1 MIPLYKVFGW
11 WILIAAVSGLKV
23 YPVALVTAATI
34 IIGDLYIVSRGGAN
48 LGVVGINL
56 LTHIIPVLYM
66 SKQFDPVH
74 SAGLVVA
81 YLVSLQ
87 LQGTNIVRV
96 YKDIIKS
103 ETENTDIN
111 AYLQT
116 RFSNVKNTATNITNA
131 I

>member
-1 MIPLYKVFGW
+1 
-11 WILIAAVSGLKV
+11 
-23 YPVALVTAATI
+23 
-34 IIGDLYIVSRGGAN
+34 
-48 LGVVGINL
+48 
-56 LTHIIPVLYM
+56 M

-87 LQGTNIVRV
+87 LQGTNVVRV
-96 YKDIIKS
+96 YKDIIAR
-103 ETENTDIN
+103 ETDN
-111 AYLQT
+111 LQT

>member
-1 MIPLYKVFGW
+1 MIPWYQVFGW
-11 WILIAAVSGLKV
+11 WILVAAVSGFKV
-23 YPVALVTAATI
+23 YPVALVTAGTI
-34 IIGDLYIVSRGGAN
+34 VLGDLYIISRGGAN

-74 SAGLVVA
+74 SVGLVVA
-81 YLVSLQ
+81 YLISLQ
-87 LQGTNIVRV
+87 LQGTNVVRV
-96 YKDIIKS
+96 YKDIIAR
-103 ETENTDIN
+103 ETDN
-111 AYLQT
+111 LQT